1 MPACPHANR
10 QPAMREKAV
19 QRDVAL
25 ALRAMGFAVSDLSQP
40 RASMQTPGIPDLY
53 AHHPAWGVRLWVE
66 VKTARGRVSPA
77 QDRWHEAE
85 RAAGGTVVV
94 ARSAGDVVDALR
106 DLGAPI
112 E

>member
-1 MPACPHANR
+1 MPTAP
-10 QPAMREKAV
+10 EKAV
-19 QRDVAL
+19 QAAVTA

-53 AHHPAWGVRLWVE
+53 AQHPGWGIRLWVE
-66 VKTARGRVSPA
+66 VKARRGRTSAA
-77 QDRWHEAE
+77 QDRWHDAE
-85 RAAGGTVVV
+85 RRAGGTVVV

-106 DLGAPI
+106 ALGAPI